1 VQPALRN
8 VEFYLKKGN
17 NIKYEFVNVQ
27 RIQFKH
33 SGGDFFMQKRMI
45 NLLIHIARSNEILGW
60 EGVGN
65 PQLLCF
71 FKA

>member
-33 SGGDFFMQKRMI
+33 SGGDFFYAKKNDTSVNTYR
-45 NLLIHIARSNEILGW
+45 A
-60 EGVGN
+60 
-65 PQLLCF
+65 
-71 FKA
+71 FK